1 MNESTTQSTSSPTTD
16 DSQDRPTSRPQD
28 RPQHD
33 LAREPQGVENSAP
46 DSATTAVAGTSNNA
60 PVPEVFYCA
69 NHPDTETLLRCNR
82 CEKPICLKC
91 AVLTDVGYRC
101 KECIRG
107 VQSSYF
113 NASSTDNIIGFAV
126 GFIVTAIASPIA
138 GFIFGFVPFFFGI
151 IIAFAVGSGAGGTLA
166 QIIRASV
173 GRRRG
178 RYLRHFTLAGIIL
191 GIFIGSVVGLFGFR
205 INPFNLSTLMFT
217 VLSTI
222 TAYQILR

>member
-1 MNESTTQSTSSPTTD
+1 MNDSISSTSSTE
-16 DSQDRPTSRPQD
+16 
-28 RPQHD
+28 
-33 LAREPQGVENSAP
+33 A
-46 DSATTAVAGTSNNA
+46 ATTAADNTTGNTTGTVTPSA
-60 PVPEVFYCA
+60 PTVDASAAPAMLYCA

-82 CEKPICLKC
+82 CEKPICMKC

-107 VQSSYF
+107 VQASYF
-113 NASSTDNIIGFAV
+113 NAIPTDNLIGFGVALV
-126 GFIVTAIASPIA
+126 VAAIASPIA
-138 GFIFGFVPFFFGI
+138 GFIFRFIPGFFGI
-151 IIAFAVGSGAGGTLA
+151 IIAFAIGSAAGGALA
-166 QIIRASV
+166 QIIRTSV

-191 GIFIGSVVGLFGFR
+191 GVLLGGIIGARFGIPVFT
-205 INPFNLSTLMFT
+205 LSTLIFT

>member
-1 MNESTTQSTSSPTTD
+1 MRRNFEIIKMSDTLSSPKTSSENGTTE
-16 DSQDRPTSRPQD
+16 TT
-28 RPQHD
+28 
-33 LAREPQGVENSAP
+33 EVESALLP
-46 DSATTAVAGTSNNA
+46 AESVTAVTPAAGAA
-60 PVPEVFYCA
+60 PAVLYCA

-113 NASSTDNIIGFAV
+113 NAIPVDNLIGFGVALV
-126 GFIVTAIASPIA
+126 VTAIASPIA
-138 GFIFGFVPFFFGI
+138 GFLFAFVPFFIGI
-151 IIAFAVGSGAGGTLA
+151 ILAFSIGSGAGGALA
-166 QIIRASV
+166 QIIRTSV

-191 GIFIGSVVGLFGFR
+191 GVLIGGVVGLFFGIPVFS
-205 INPFNLSTLMFT
+205 LTTLAFT
-217 VLSTI
+217 VLSTA

>member
-1 MNESTTQSTSSPTTD
+1 MSDRVTTSQPTEAQTAEAQPATR
-16 DSQDRPTSRPQD
+16 S
-28 RPQHD
+28 
-33 LAREPQGVENSAP
+33 GGP
-46 DSATTAVAGTSNNA
+46 DATTTVAPTVSG
-60 PVPEVFYCA
+60 PPYYCA

-113 NASSTDNIIGFAV
+113 NAIPTDNLIGFGVALV
-126 GFIVTAIASPIA
+126 VTAIASPIA
-138 GFIFGFVPFFFGI
+138 GFIFAFVPVFFGI
-151 IIAFAVGSGAGGTLA
+151 IIAFAIGSGAGGALA
-166 QIIRASV
+166 QIIRTAV

-191 GIFIGSVVGLFGFR
+191 GVLIGGVVGLLFGIPVFS
-205 INPFNLSTLMFT
+205 LTTLAFT

>member
-1 MNESTTQSTSSPTTD
+1 MSETFTTPETKTTSQNGAPND
-16 DSQDRPTSRPQD
+16 
-28 RPQHD
+28 
-33 LAREPQGVENSAP
+33 SAP
-46 DSATTAVAGTSNNA
+46 NDSASVTTPTNNA
-60 PVPEVFYCA
+60 PAVLYCA

-107 VQSSYF
+107 VQSSYS
-113 NASSTDNIIGFAV
+113 NAIPTDNLIGFGVALLV
-126 GFIVTAIASPIA
+126 AAIASPIA
-138 GFIFGFVPFFFGI
+138 GFIFAFVPLFFGI
-151 IIAFAVGSGAGGTLA
+151 IIAFAIGSAAGGALA
-166 QIIRASV
+166 QIIRTSV
-173 GRRRG
+173 GKRRG

-191 GIFIGSVVGLFGFR
+191 GVLIGGVVGLFFGIPVFS
-205 INPFNLSTLMFT
+205 LTTLVFT

>member
-1 MNESTTQSTSSPTTD
+1 MSESLTSPQTTASETVEETTKPVTDTTNAGTTSMDTRIEDT
-16 DSQDRPTSRPQD
+16 RTVG
-28 RPQHD
+28 
-33 LAREPQGVENSAP
+33 EPASSASAP
-46 DSATTAVAGTSNNA
+46 AVL
-60 PVPEVFYCA
+60 YCA

-113 NASSTDNIIGFAV
+113 NAIPTDNIIGFGVALLVAAIAAPIV
-126 GFIVTAIASPIA
+126 GFM
-138 GFIFGFVPFFFGI
+138 FGFVPFFIGLI
-151 IIAFAVGSGAGGTLA
+151 LAFAIGSGAGGMLA
-166 QIIRASV
+166 QIIRRSV
-173 GRRRG
+173 GGRRG

-191 GIFIGSVVGLFGFR
+191 GIVIGSFVGLLFFG
-205 INPFNLSTLMFT
+205 INPLNLSTLAFT
-217 VLSTI
+217 VLSTV

>member
-1 MNESTTQSTSSPTTD
+1 MSETKPSPQATTTPPPLPTALPTTANAAP
-16 DSQDRPTSRPQD
+16 S
-28 RPQHD
+28 
-33 LAREPQGVENSAP
+33 LAP
-46 DSATTAVAGTSNNA
+46 AVL
-60 PVPEVFYCA
+60 YCA

-113 NASSTDNIIGFAV
+113 NAIPTDNIIGFGVA
-126 GFIVTAIASPIA
+126 FIVAAITSPIA
-138 GFIFGFVPFFFGI
+138 GFVFAFVPFFLGI
-151 IIAFAVGSGAGGTLA
+151 ILAFAIGSGAGGALA
-166 QIIRASV
+166 QIIRTSV
-173 GRRRG
+173 GKRRG

-191 GIFIGSVVGLFGFR
+191 GVLVGGFIGMLFGIPVLTLTTLAFT
-205 INPFNLSTLMFT
+205 ILSTA
-217 VLSTI
+217 

>member
-1 MNESTTQSTSSPTTD
+1 MSETFSTPKTTSPEVNSSSSSTGNSSTSNASTSLGASNGAMIAASP
-16 DSQDRPTSRPQD
+16 SS
-28 RPQHD
+28 
-33 LAREPQGVENSAP
+33 SAP
-46 DSATTAVAGTSNNA
+46 AVL
-60 PVPEVFYCA
+60 YCA

-82 CEKPICLKC
+82 CEKPICLRC

-113 NASSTDNIIGFAV
+113 NAIPVDNVIGFGVALLV
-126 GFIVTAIASPIA
+126 VAIASPIA
-138 GFIFGFVPFFFGI
+138 GFFLGRLPIFFGL
-151 IIAFAVGSGAGGTLA
+151 IIAFAIGSGAGGALA
-166 QIIRASV
+166 QIIRVSV

-191 GIFIGSVVGLFGFR
+191 GVLIGGVIGLFFGIPVFSL
-205 INPFNLSTLMFT
+205 NTLAFT
-217 VLSTI
+217 VLATI

>member
-1 MNESTTQSTSSPTTD
+1 MSDTLTTPEKTNTPTNGA
-16 DSQDRPTSRPQD
+16 PQEGA
-28 RPQHD
+28 PI
-33 LAREPQGVENSAP
+33 SAP
-46 DSATTAVAGTSNNA
+46 TANA
-60 PVPEVFYCA
+60 PATLYCA

-113 NASSTDNIIGFAV
+113 NAIPTDNLIGFGVALV
-126 GFIVTAIASPIA
+126 VAAIASPIA
-138 GFIFGFVPFFFGI
+138 GFILAFVPFFFGI
-151 IIAFAVGSGAGGTLA
+151 IIAFAIGSGAGGALA

-191 GIFIGSVVGLFGFR
+191 GVLIGGFIGLLFGIPVFS
-205 INPFNLSTLMFT
+205 LTTLVFT

>member
-1 MNESTTQSTSSPTTD
+1 MSDTVTSPQTTTT
-16 DSQDRPTSRPQD
+16 PAEENAVAAPAT
-28 RPQHD
+28 
-33 LAREPQGVENSAP
+33 ANSAP
-46 DSATTAVAGTSNNA
+46 AVL
-60 PVPEVFYCA
+60 YCA

-82 CEKPICLKC
+82 CNKPICLKC

-113 NASSTDNIIGFAV
+113 NAIPTDNLIGFGVAL
-126 GFIVTAIASPIA
+126 IITAIASPIA

-151 IIAFAVGSGAGGTLA
+151 IIAFAIGSGAGGALA

-191 GIFIGSVVGLFGFR
+191 GILIGGVVGLFFGIPVFS
-205 INPFNLSTLMFT
+205 LTTLAFA
-217 VLSTI
+217 VLSTA

>member
-1 MNESTTQSTSSPTTD
+1 MSESLTTSQPTTQTATPSPTGTA
-16 DSQDRPTSRPQD
+16 PTN
-28 RPQHD
+28 
-33 LAREPQGVENSAP
+33 AASA
-46 DSATTAVAGTSNNA
+46 VL
-60 PVPEVFYCA
+60 YCA

-113 NASSTDNIIGFAV
+113 NAIPTDNIV
-126 GFIVTAIASPIA
+126 GFGVAFVVTAIASPIA

-151 IIAFAVGSGAGGTLA
+151 IIAFAIGSGAGGTLA
-166 QIIRASV
+166 QIIRTAV

-178 RYLRHFTLAGIIL
+178 RYLRYFTLTGIIL
-191 GIFIGSVVGLFGFR
+191 GVLIGSVVGLFVFR
-205 INPFNLSTLMFT
+205 INPFNLSTLAFT
-217 VLSTI
+217 VLSAA

>member
-1 MNESTTQSTSSPTTD
+1 MSDSIKTPQPSTSSAPVV
-16 DSQDRPTSRPQD
+16 PQD
-28 RPQHD
+28 T
-33 LAREPQGVENSAP
+33 AAVAA
-46 DSATTAVAGTSNNA
+46 SATPGVL
-60 PVPEVFYCA
+60 YCV

-82 CEKPICLKC
+82 CERPICLKC

-113 NASSTDNIIGFAV
+113 NAIPMDNLIGFGVALV
-126 GFIVTAIASPIA
+126 VTAIASPIA
-138 GFIFGFVPFFFGI
+138 GFILGFVPLFFGI
-151 IIAFAVGSGAGGTLA
+151 IIAFAIGSGAGGALA
-166 QIIRASV
+166 QIIRAAV
-173 GRRRG
+173 GKRRG

-191 GIFIGSVVGLFGFR
+191 GVLIGGIIGLFFGIPVFT
-205 INPFNLSTLMFT
+205 LSTLAFT